1 MGTKPTGF
9 GKGWLADA
17 VHFDHHATPGHDR
30 ATIDQFTLPI
40 TATRQGR
47 PVAGL
52 DQAMNYNIQAFGD
65 ETDDPLW
72 IAHYHNIGVLW
83 AHGPTA
89 RHVVECLLDVISD
102 DELAEYIDRF
112 FIHIKRSRLKHVLR
126 DVQAVL
132 TPAPG
137 TSFCEW
143 KGAAQYWTVHVG
155 GLQAVA
161 AAWSYATPSPR
172 FAALGDH
179 VAFYA
184 GKMGACYVGDERV
197 MPQPGDFYGGW
208 VTSNLE
214 GRIKGGPGTRHW

>member
-1 MGTKPTGF
+1 MTLVVENVQSYPRPPALEPVAQVVRVVLG
-9 GKGWLADA
+9 DA
-17 VHFDHHATPGHDR
+17 LVVETRSALRILETHHAPSYY
-30 ATIDQFTLPI
+30 LP
-40 TATRQGR
+40 
-47 PVAGL
+47 
-52 DQAMNYNIQAFGD
+52 M
-65 ETDDPLW
+65 
-72 IAHYHNIGVLW
+72 
-83 AHGPTA
+83 
-89 RHVVECLLDVISD
+89 
-102 DELAEYIDRF
+102 
-112 FIHIKRSRLKHVLR
+112 R